1 MLLMSV
7 KSEVD
12 CIEKS
17 SATRLGFRGSRGGGQ
32 ANGHLRFFQS
42 SQLSILYR
50 LLFSQSNIKE
60 VLKMAT
66 IGCGASFRVVEYSRK
81 YPKGQPPGGVKI
93 RGTLSENLTK
103 THYFQ

>member
-66 IGCGASFRVVEYSRK
+66 IGCGASFRVVEY
-81 YPKGQPPGGVKI
+81 
-93 RGTLSENLTK
+93 
-103 THYFQ
+103 